1 MGRRTQE
8 LLARS
13 KRGHKRC
20 PPPHFL
26 TLCLSPRFICERGS
40 PRGTGTA
47 AVTHGQPGGDTA
59 AAGQWLRTPGGNQ
72 AGPTWPPPP
81 RLLLLLLRAPGREA
95 APGRAPHS
103 GGLVLPL
110 LLLLPLFLNPS
121 YQTVRGAPA
130 PQPPHRSWRAGGTAL
145 GSAPL
150 PVPGRAAGWAWGLGE
165 GCVQP
170 DPPPPGS
177 SLCCWLGGAG
187 WRELPPSWHH
197 VLLILN
203 VLGEAVRGCPGLF
216 RGWWG
221 APAPCE
227 GLGGGCLLQRRG
239 IRAWAFLQ
247 AG

>member
-1 MGRRTQE
+1 MGRRTQKR
-8 LLARS
+8 LARS
-13 KRGHKRC
+13 KRGQKRC

-59 AAGQWLRTPGGNQ
+59 AAGQWLRTPRGNQ
-72 AGPTWPPPP
+72 AGPTRPPPP
-81 RLLLLLLRAPGREA
+81 RLLLLLRAPGREA
-95 APGRAPHS
+95 APGRAPRS

-121 YQTVRGAPA
+121 YKTVRGAPA

-170 DPPPPGS
+170 DPPPWIQPLLLAGGVRGS
-177 SLCCWLGGAG
+177 GVAGAAPVLAPRLVDIKCFGGSGAG
-187 WRELPPSWHH
+187 VSGS
-197 VLLILN
+197 V
-203 VLGEAVRGCPGLF
+203 
-216 RGWWG
+216 
-221 APAPCE
+221 
-227 GLGGGCLLQRRG
+227 
-239 IRAWAFLQ
+239 
-247 AG
+247 